1 MAYNTEVTLLESA
14 TYTATTSAA
23 DGSQVA
29 VDTYRRGTF
38 VLDVTAVTGTL
49 ALDVAI
55 QTYVNGTWSD
65 IARFAQVTATGERW
79 LWDVGGDV
87 GNSATI
93 EEATQDLAI
102 TVSTK
107 RAGPWGQYIRAT
119 YTLSTVTS
127 VTFSLKGFVQG

>member
-1 MAYNTEVTLLESA
+1 MAYTNEVTLLEAA
-14 TYTATTSAA
+14 TYTANVEKS

-38 VLDVTAVTGTL
+38 ILDVTALSGSTT
-49 ALDVAI
+49 LDVAI
-55 QTYVNGTWSD
+55 QTYINGNWTD
-65 IARFAQVTATGERW
+65 IARFAQVTSTGTRV
-79 LWDVGGDV
+79 LWDVGGEV
-87 GNSATI
+87 GTSSTI

-119 YTLSTVTS
+119 YTIASVTS
-127 VTFSLKGFVQG
+127 ITFSLKGFVQG